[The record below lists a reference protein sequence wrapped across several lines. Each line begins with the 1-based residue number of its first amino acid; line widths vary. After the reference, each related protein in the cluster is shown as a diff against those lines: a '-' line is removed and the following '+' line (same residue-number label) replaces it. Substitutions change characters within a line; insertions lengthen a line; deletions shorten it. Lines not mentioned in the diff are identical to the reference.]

1 MVAELAETGAL
12 TARTHYGA
20 RGWVTHH
27 NTDLWRNTAPV
38 DGPRSGM
45 WPTGGAWLAT
55 HLWEHYLYSG
65 DKAFLARAYPVMK
78 GAAEFFVDTLVADPS
93 GRWLITSPSLS
104 PENRHHSDGTVAA
117 GPAMDSQILR
127 DLFSQVIEAG
137 QLLGRDEAFR
147 KALADTRGRLA
158 PDRIGADGQL
168 QEWLDDWDMTAPER
182 QHRHV
187 SHLYAVYP
195 SAQLS
200 SGVTPDLTAAARR
213 SLDLRGDES
222 TGWATAWRAA
232 LWARLGD
239 PERAFRLLAF
249 LLSPA
254 RSYPNLFDAHPP
266 FQIDGNF
273 GGTAAIAEMLL
284 QSHAGALHLLPALP
298 KAWPAGKV
306 TGLRARGGFEVD
318 LEWQDGTLRRAT
330 VRSTWGTTVR
340 LRAGTTE
347 RVATMKPGDV
357 VSWDGK

>member
-1 MVAELAETGAL
+1 VL
-12 TARTHYGA
+12 
-20 RGWVTHH
+20 
-27 NTDLWRNTAPV
+27 V
-38 DGPRSGM
+38 DGG
-45 WPTGGAWLAT
+45 
-55 HLWEHYLYSG
+55 
-65 DKAFLARAYPVMK
+65 
-78 GAAEFFVDTLVADPS
+78 
-93 GRWLITSPSLS
+93 SL
-104 PENRHHSDGTVAA
+104 
-117 GPAMDSQILR
+117 
-127 DLFSQVIEAG
+127 
-137 QLLGRDEAFR
+137 
-147 KALADTRGRLA
+147 LADTRGRLA
-158 PDRIGADGQL
+158 PDRIGTDGQL

-187 SHLYAVYP
+187 SLYAVYP

-284 QSHAGALHLLPALP
+284 QSHAGVLHLLPVLP

-306 TGLRARGGFEVD
+306 TGLRVRGGFEVD

-330 VRSTWGTTVR
+330 VRSIWGTTVR